1 MDYTILHDFNCI
13 ELEKEM
19 ISGGPG
25 NKTSACENRTNR
37 ILLGKIIFSR

>member
-25 NKTSACENRTNR
+25 NLTH
-37 ILLGKIIFSR
+37 LLAWSVNLVLL